1 MSVRRESVLAAI
13 PTPAPRRVRAPA
25 GVVPPA
31 RAATPLAHLHG
42 PWASA
47 DRIKAVMK
55 AVGRAIREM
64 ELPAIEKLQEDNAA
78 TAFQTL
84 VATMLSAQTKDAV
97 THAASLRLF
106 ERAPTPGALAALP
119 ARTIER
125 LIYPVSFYRNKAI
138 NVKVTARDIV
148 ERFGGRTPATMEEL
162 LTLRGVGRKT
172 ATLTLIVA
180 HASGD
185 HICVDTHVHRISN
198 RLGWVQTRTP
208 EQTELTLYEVA
219 PRRLWKDINLYLV
232 TWGQQVCRPVYPK
245 CGACVLRDLCPRIG
259 VTREGRV

>member
-1 MSVRRESVLAAI
+1 MQTRRRTAASRTALSKTP
-13 PTPAPRRVRAPA
+13 PTPDRAAPA
-25 GVVPPA
+25 GFP
-31 RAATPLAHLHG
+31 ATPFSRMHG
-42 PWASA
+42 PQASA
-47 DRIKAVMK
+47 GRIAAVMK
-55 AVGRAIREM
+55 AVGRAIRKM
-64 ELPAIEKLQEDNAA
+64 ELPAIEKLQADNAA

-84 VATMLSAQTKDAV
+84 IATMLSAQTKDAV

-106 ERAPTPGALAALP
+106 DRAAVPAALAALP

-125 LIYPVSFYRNKAI
+125 LIYPVSFYRNKARH
-138 NVKVTARDIV
+138 VKATARDIV
-148 ERFGGRTPATMEEL
+148 ERFGGATPSTMDEL

-180 HASGD
+180 HASAD

-198 RLGWVQTRTP
+198 RLGWVVTRTP
-208 EQTELTLYEVA
+208 EQTEQTLYEVA
-219 PRRLWKDINLYLV
+219 PRRWWKDINLYLV

-245 CGACVLRDLCPRIG
+245 CGACVVRDSCPKVG

>member
-1 MSVRRESVLAAI
+1 
-13 PTPAPRRVRAPA
+13 
-25 GVVPPA
+25 
-31 RAATPLAHLHG
+31 
-42 PWASA
+42 
-47 DRIKAVMK
+47 MK
-55 AVGRAIREM
+55 RVGRAIRSM

-84 VATMLSAQTKDAV
+84 ISTMLSAQTRDAV

-106 ERAPTPGALAALP
+106 ARAGTPEALAALP

-125 LIYPVSFYRNKAI
+125 LIYPVSFYRNKAKH
-138 NVKVTARDIV
+138 VKITAGDIV
-148 ERFGGRTPATMEEL
+148 ERFGGRTPQTMDEL

-172 ATLTLIVA
+172 ATLVLIVA
-180 HASGD
+180 HASAD

-198 RLGWVQTRTP
+198 RLGWVRTKTP

-219 PRRLWKDINLYLV
+219 PKRWWRDINLYLV

-245 CGACVLRDLCPRIG
+245 CGACVVSDLCPRIG